1 VRVPGYAVLLA
12 AVTSPLGLSSSPS
25 TAAAPAV
32 SAELARCMTIAS
44 ASARLACYDALAR
57 RAGDA
62 PAAMS
67 VAAPP
72 ATPAGPAAT
81 ATATATAGSTES
93 ADAIQN
99 FGLSSAQRHA
109 PPQGPESIQ
118 AHVAQFIVDQLQRN
132 YVVLDNGQTWASTDG
147 GMLLDAGELV
157 TVSRGALGSF
167 MLKSTTSRHSYH
179 VRRVR

>member
-1 VRVPGYAVLLA
+1 MRVPGYAVLLA
-12 AVTSPLGLSSSPS
+12 AVASPLGLSSSPS

-44 ASARLACYDALAR
+44 ASARLACYDALGR

-72 ATPAGPAAT
+72 ATPAGPAA
-81 ATATATAGSTES
+81 AAAATAGSTES

>member
-12 AVTSPLGLSSSPS
+12 AVTSPLVLSSSPS
-25 TAAAPAV
+25 TMAAPAV

-67 VAAPP
+67 VSAAP
-72 ATPAGPAAT
+72 ATPAGPA

>member
-1 VRVPGYAVLLA
+1 
-12 AVTSPLGLSSSPS
+12 
-25 TAAAPAV
+25 
-32 SAELARCMTIAS
+32 MTIAS

-67 VAAPP
+67 VATPP
-72 ATPAGPAAT
+72 ATPAGPAATAT

-118 AHVAQFIVDQLQRN
+118 AHVAEFIVDQLQRN